1 MLPKRVKHMADF
13 GWQLFFGSVGF
24 GLLLGVALLLG
35 YLVHWMQATPWVPV
49 WLIEGAEGV
58 EIFIF
63 CADVFSFIGLVIYEL
78 YVFLGGLIASRNDG

>member
-24 GLLLGVALLLG
+24 LLLLGVALLLG
-35 YLVHWMQATPWVPV
+35 YIIHILQGVRWIPS
-49 WLIEGAEGV
+49 WLIEGSEGV

-63 CADVFSFIGLVIYEL
+63 CADVFSFIGLVLYEL
-78 YVFLGGLIASRNDG
+78 YVLWSGILASRNA